1 MDFSKIFAI
10 FNTQLSHVLNS
21 PKTPCTMVG
30 QTISHYKILDKI
42 GEGGMGVVYK
52 AQDLKLDRFVAIKF
66 LPSQVSASA
75 ETKARFMQEAKAAA
89 ALNHPNILNIHE
101 IDEEESSMFLVME
114 FIDGQTLK
122 NHILRL
128 KSGTGIPVNQAI
140 DWTLKIAQGLQA
152 AHARNIIHRDIK
164 PENVMLTADGHLK
177 IMDFG
182 LAKLKSNVT
191 ITKTG
196 TSLGTLSYMSP
207 EQTQALP
214 ADHRSDLWSL
224 GVVMFEM
231 LTGDLPFKAEH
242 EAGLLYLIVNE
253 EAPAPS
259 ALDRRIPHPVD
270 AVVKKMLNKDRAL
283 RYQSMEELITTL
295 QQVRS
300 DIDTAVSSIKKKA
313 IAVLPF
319 DNISADK
326 ENEYFG
332 DGLTEELIVNL
343 SRLKDID
350 VVSRTTSIQYKG
362 TKKDIKTIGRELGAR
377 YILEGSVRKFQD
389 NLRIAVQLI
398 DVESDRQLWAES
410 YKGKLA
416 DVFDIQEQVSKQIVD
431 ALMVKLSPT
440 EKIVLTK
447 RSTVNAEAFDCYLRA
462 RDHLYR
468 RTKNG
473 IQFAIQL
480 FKKATELDPRYAAA
494 YAGLGEAYAT
504 LHYDYDTKDLW
515 IEKAIESCLRGLM
528 YDPTL
533 AEAYSA
539 LGFAY
544 MSRKSIDEAIS
555 AGQKAIELD
564 PNNFTGYWILGR
576 LYHLTDRDREAVE
589 MHKKAIALN
598 PNFHTAYGDLRILYD
613 RLGEKQKHDEIL
625 QTLIEVYPRYLAQH
639 PDDARS
645 HIYYAIDLAHLGRK
659 DEARVEAARALEL
672 SPGDSLMMY
681 NAACFYARMGE
692 AALAIDSLKNSIAAG
707 LEDYEWIK
715 RDPDFDSIR
724 DEPGYKE
731 LMKGK

>member
-1 MDFSKIFAI
+1 MI
-10 FNTQLSHVLNS
+10 
-21 PKTPCTMVG
+21 G
-30 QTISHYKILDKI
+30 QTISHYRILEKL

-52 AQDLKLDRFVAIKF
+52 AQDLKLDRIVAIKF
-66 LPSQVSASA
+66 LPPHLSASA
-75 ETKARFMQEAKAAA
+75 DSKARFLQEAKATA
-89 ALNHPNILNIHE
+89 ALNHPNILGVYE
-101 IDEEESSMFLVME
+101 IDEQDGGMFFVME
-114 FIDGQTLK
+114 YVEGETLK
-122 NHILRL
+122 SHIANL
-128 KSGTGIPVNQAI
+128 KSNTGVPFSQTIE
-140 DWTLKIAQGLQA
+140 WTKQIAEGLNA
-152 AHARNIIHRDIK
+152 AHEKQIVHRDIK
-164 PENVMLTADGHLK
+164 PENIMLTKDLKVK

-182 LAKLKSNVT
+182 IAKLTSGSGLT
-191 ITKTG
+191 RTG

-207 EQTQALP
+207 EQAQGVA
-214 ADHRSDLWSL
+214 ADQRCDIWSL
-224 GVVMFEM
+224 GVVLYEM
-231 LTGDLPFKAEH
+231 LTGERPFKAEH
-242 EAGLLYLIVNE
+242 DAGLLYLIVNSD
-253 EAPAPS
+253 PPLPS
-259 ALDRRIPHPVD
+259 EMDKRLPRQIDPV
-270 AVVKKMLNKDRAL
+270 VRKMLEKDRSKRFQKMSEVNQL
-283 RYQSMEELITTL
+283 LDE
-295 QQVRS
+295 VRNTIENAAAS
-300 DIDTAVSSIKKKA
+300 VKTKA

-319 DNISADK
+319 GNISQDK
-326 ENEYFG
+326 ESDYFG

-343 SRLKDID
+343 SKVKEIRVVPRATSMQYRGSSKD
-350 VVSRTTSIQYKG
+350 V
-362 TKKDIKTIGRELGAR
+362 KTIGRELSTR
-377 YILEGSVRKFQD
+377 YILSGNVRKFQE
-389 NLRIAVQLI
+389 NLRISVELI
-398 DVESDRQLWAES
+398 DIDSEEQIWAET

-462 RDHLYR
+462 RDFLYR

-504 LHYDYDTKDLW
+504 LHYDYDTKDIW

-576 LYHLTDRDREAVE
+576 LYHLTDRDKEAVE

-598 PNFHTAYGDLRILYD
+598 PNFHTAYGDLRILYE
-613 RLGEKQKHDEIL
+613 RLGEKQKHDDIL

-645 HIYYAIDLAHLGRK
+645 HIYYAIDLAHVGRK
-659 DEARVEAARALEL
+659 DEARVEAERALEL

-681 NAACFYARMGE
+681 NAAFFYARMGE
-692 AALAIDSLKNSIAAG
+692 VKLAIESLKNSIAAG
-707 LEDYEWIK
+707 LELH
-715 RDPDFDSIR
+715 RRRIR
-724 DEPGYKE
+724 RLRMD
-731 LMKGK
+731 